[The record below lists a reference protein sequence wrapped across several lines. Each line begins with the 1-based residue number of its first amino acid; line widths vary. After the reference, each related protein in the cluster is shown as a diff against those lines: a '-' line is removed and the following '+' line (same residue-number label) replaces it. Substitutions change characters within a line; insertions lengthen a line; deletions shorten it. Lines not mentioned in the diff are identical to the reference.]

1 MTEFQLG
8 DRVEYK
14 GTGGEVILIGDDILV
29 FPIRVLFD
37 DGIED
42 TFTKEGRYT
51 PQEEISLFKISSKQ
65 PEQLALI

>member
-1 MTEFQLG
+1 MMAFQLG

-14 GTGGEVILIGDDILV
+14 GVGGEVILVGDDILV

-37 DGIED
+37 DGAED

-51 PQEEISLFKISSKQ
+51 PQEEVSLFKVSNKQ
-65 PEQLALI
+65 PEQLTLI